1 LKDGE
6 ILEKKELLE
15 SIAKRG
21 NGSIYLGVV
30 GAVRTGKST
39 FIKRFIEN
47 LVVPSITDEYEKKH
61 CLDEI
66 PQSAAGK
73 TIMTTEPKF
82 VPSNGADV
90 QVGEFKTNIKLVD
103 CVGFV
108 IPGSSGYED
117 NEGNPRMVK
126 TPWYEEPIP
135 FIEAA
140 EIGTEKVIKDHATIG
155 IVVTSDGSFGDIPR
169 TSYLDAEAKVIG
181 ELKEIGKPFIVILNS
196 IHPTNTET
204 VRCAKDLED
213 TSYFTIT
220 DSPALAYH
228 QALHSPSYLS
238 ELTAM
243 SIYMDNEKKYDI
255 GAYFRKDFKKA
266 EENIIQLCRELELS
280 NDEATVVLESFV
292 QEWRRLNITTS
303 TPVIAF
309 IKRKS
314 VDHHYLKD
322 YRKILEM
329 CDKEDLSY
337 LIGQLME
344 SRIDDEKRYTPIDN
358 EQVKIVT
365 LPGWSQIYC
374 DTGDFIEEKEEQ
386 VEPVAEKMPERVTVR
401 NEVVNTYGNA
411 SIVALFGV
419 LLIALGATI
428 TILLAIYKG

>member
-1 LKDGE
+1 M
-6 ILEKKELLE
+6 LEKILKRADTKEFLHEMLLDFRFNDKKSPPTKE
-15 SIAKRG
+15 GG
-21 NGSIYLGVV
+21 NYP
-30 GAVRTGKST
+30 KSEYSLILVMDA
-39 FIKRFIEN
+39 FIKYAILFDTDDLVDEYIAQLRRFMKKCEDHRDFIKGVHRLLGRITATLLKIDLEEIEQIEN
-47 LVVPSITDEYEKKH
+47 KKRILFYIYDHYITNGYVFYTFPDIYAKWVMENGIDA
-61 CLDEI
+61 LDY
-66 PQSAAGK
+66 SA
-73 TIMTTEPKF
+73 
-82 VPSNGADV
+82 
-90 QVGEFKTNIKLVD
+90 NITK
-103 CVGFV
+103 
-108 IPGSSGYED
+108 
-117 NEGNPRMVK
+117 
-126 TPWYEEPIP
+126 
-135 FIEAA
+135 
-140 EIGTEKVIKDHATIG
+140 
-155 IVVTSDGSFGDIPR
+155 
-169 TSYLDAEAKVIG
+169 
-181 ELKEIGKPFIVILNS
+181 LKEVKEIFLRHNRKDILQ
-196 IHPTNTET
+196 
-204 VRCAKDLED
+204 KDLGD

-238 ELTAM
+238 ELTSM

-280 NDEATVVLESFV
+280 NSEATVVLESFV

-303 TPVIAF
+303 APVIAF

-322 YRKILEM
+322 YRKILDM

-337 LIGQLME
+337 LIGQIME

-401 NEVVNTYGNA
+401 NEVVNTYENA